1 MTIQMVKLKPEL
13 ESFCK
18 ALQKPLETHKL
29 PLAQT
34 WVFCLKQNKTGCP
47 HNDEK
52 YIHCVSTIDD
62 ACYVG
67 DPTVR
72 EFHEACSE
80 HRLLKGQG
88 VVGEAFLTNGP
99 CFSSDVS
106 SYKKSENP
114 LSYHAI
120 MFGLHDTVAIGLR
133 CILTGSADFVLEFFL
148 PKNCRDVE
156 EQRMI
161 C

>member
-1 MTIQMVKLKPEL
+1 M
-13 ESFCK
+13 
-18 ALQKPLETHKL
+18 
-29 PLAQT
+29 
-34 WVFCLKQNKTGCP
+34 
-47 HNDEK
+47 
-52 YIHCVSTIDD
+52 DD